1 MERAIRRER
10 ETAAVYSAIG
20 KQGGGK
26 VASAR
31 SAEHRRRAAQMRRE
45 YEAFSKEHELAYYP
59 ERLRAKSAQDKE
71 DSLTKEAQGGI
82 IVTGSVEDNF
92 NRKAQIT
99 EYTDDLAKT
108 NPNYSTKEFKGL
120 NNCQRCVPTYEMRR
134 RGYNVTAKPQPYS
147 DTKNDE
153 LAVNPW
159 CMWKNPKIFS
169 YKTRQDIETAMQKMG
184 DGARVEISIVWEKN
198 GAGHVFCA
206 EQINGRTVFV
216 DPQTGNGD
224 CSNYFELMKKGSYR
238 FWRID
243 NLRPSDLMI
252 DCCE

>member
-1 MERAIRRER
+1 
-10 ETAAVYSAIG
+10 
-20 KQGGGK
+20 
-26 VASAR
+26 
-31 SAEHRRRAAQMRRE
+31 MRI
-45 YEAFSKEHELAYYP
+45 AYYP
-59 ERLRAKSAQDKE
+59 ERTSAVKGEDIYSRTAGKTDKALTKSAE
-71 DSLTKEAQGGI
+71 SGI
-82 IVTGSVEDNF
+82 IVTGVVEDNF
-92 NRKAQIT
+92 SRKAQIT

-108 NPNYSTKEFKGL
+108 NPNHSTKEFKWL

-134 RGYNVTAKPQPYS
+134 RGYNVTAKPQPYR
-147 DTKNDE
+147 DTSKDL
-153 LAVNPW
+153 LATNPW
-159 CMWKNPKIFS
+159 NAWKNAILVK
-169 YKTRQDIETAMQKMG
+169 YETKQDIETAMLKMG
-184 DGARVEISIVWEKN
+184 DGARVEIRIVWEKN

-224 CSNYFELMKKGSYR
+224 CSNYFELMKKGLYY

>member
-1 MERAIRRER
+1 MRD
-10 ETAAVYSAIG
+10 YSA
-20 KQGGGK
+20 
-26 VASAR
+26 
-31 SAEHRRRAAQMRRE
+31 
-45 YEAFSKEHELAYYP
+45 
-59 ERLRAKSAQDKE
+59 
-71 DSLTKEAQGGI
+71 
-82 IVTGSVEDNF
+82 
-92 NRKAQIT
+92 
-99 EYTDDLAKT
+99 
-108 NPNYSTKEFKGL
+108 
-120 NNCQRCVPTYEMRR
+120 
-134 RGYNVTAKPQPYS
+134 
-147 DTKNDE
+147 TKNDE

-184 DGARVEISIVWEKN
+184 DGARVEIRIVWEKN

-206 EQINGRTVFV
+206 EQINGRPVFV

-224 CSNYFELMKKGSYR
+224 CSNYFELMKKGLYY